1 MNALKPIVNI
11 NSKPMSVHS
20 FVKVLILVMQ
30 SGIVAAD
37 VHSVVPED
45 ASEQHLDNN
54 DFDDSHQ
61 DQAQLAGEQNSPS
74 SDPAESCVLC
84 MHCHCSHFIAINTRS
99 SIEVYPSPEN
109 FYYPYQLAS
118 VTDFSVS
125 MYRPPKS

>member
-1 MNALKPIVNI
+1 MI
-11 NSKPMSVHS
+11 
-20 FVKVLILVMQ
+20 VMQ

-84 MHCHCSHFIAINTRS
+84 MHCHCSHFIAINTS
-99 SIEVYPSPEN
+99 SNIEVYPSPEN
-109 FYYPYQLAS
+109 FITPTS
-118 VTDFSVS
+118 
-125 MYRPPKS
+125 

>member
-1 MNALKPIVNI
+1 
-11 NSKPMSVHS
+11 MSVHS
-20 FVKVLILVMQ
+20 FVKVLILMIVIQ

-37 VHSVVPED
+37 VRSVVPEHVP
-45 ASEQHLDNN
+45 EQHLDNN
-54 DFDDSHQ
+54 DINDSHQ
-61 DQAQLAGEQNSPS
+61 DKVQLAGEHNSPS

-84 MHCHCSHFIAINTRS
+84 MHCHCSHFIAINTSS
-99 SIEVYPSPEN
+99 SIEVHPIPDN